1 MERLFESE
9 NLVIKVRAQSD
20 KSRWVVTFDNYGIGH
35 GFERL
40 GFGEA
45 FFADNGVSALH
56 VMGRREDWYQ
66 YPEIKQALAAVRE
79 FTKGASR
86 VMTYGSSMGGY
97 AAVRF
102 AGPCAAHIA
111 LALSPQYSIDPRR
124 APFEKRWLSDSRR
137 IEFLREID
145 GPITSETRTII
156 AYDPRTDDRRHVELI
171 KGDIDIEEIPAPFTG
186 HPVTTF
192 LSEIGLLKSMV
203 ISSLEGTVDAKE
215 CRKLIRTSR
224 SNSSIYY
231 ASLAEFSKDRN
242 EERAKSLAEH
252 AVSLKPDSPLA
263 LLSLTRVLF
272 AGGDVSGA
280 IRASERMVELAGR
293 DYHYLVPLADYL
305 SAEGRHEEALLIA
318 REVLELGDNQKSP
331 HLNAW
336 LGFIASSAGE
346 DEESRHALER
356 AIQLD
361 PSNEKYVQAFR
372 RIHTPAT
379 SSFYNRVKMFL
390 RQKRALGRPRTPAS
404 SRQS

>member
-9 NLVIKVRAQSD
+9 NLVVKIRAQSD

-35 GFERL
+35 GFDRL

-66 YPEIKQALAAVRE
+66 YPEMRQALQAVRE
-79 FTKGASR
+79 FTIGASR

-102 AGPCAAHIA
+102 AEPCAAHIA

-137 IEFLREID
+137 IKFLQEID
-145 GPITSETRTII
+145 GPIRSETRTII
-156 AYDPRTDDRRHVELI
+156 VYDPRTDDRRHVELI
-171 KGDIDIEEIPAPFTG
+171 KGDINVDEIPAPFTG
-186 HPVTTF
+186 HPVATF

-203 ISSLEGTVDAKE
+203 LSSLDGTIDTKE
-215 CRKLIRTSR
+215 CRRFIRASR
-224 SNSSIYY
+224 SDSSIYY
-231 ASLAEFSKDRN
+231 ASLAEFSKERDA
-242 EERAKSLAEH
+242 ERAKQLADR
-252 AVSLKPDSPLA
+252 AVSLKTDSPLA

-272 AGGDVSGA
+272 AGGDVNGA
-280 IRASERMVELAGR
+280 IKASERMVELAGR

-305 SAEGRHEEALLIA
+305 SAGGRHEEALSIA
-318 REVLELGDNQKSP
+318 REVLQLGDNQQSP

-346 DEESRHALER
+346 NEEARHALAR
-356 AIQLD
+356 AVQLD
-361 PSNEKYVQAFR
+361 PRNDKYVRALR

-379 SSFYNRVKMFL
+379 LSFYDRVKMFL
-390 RQKRALGRPRTPAS
+390 REKGVLGRPRTPAS
-404 SRQS
+404 SRRS